1 MWSEFLWRWRG
12 RVSQVLFG
20 YLLCSLRLSFP
31 QRSFLRPGRWGID
44 ACNPGICLGK
54 QYKVCEWVCSVRSIS
69 LWPCGLKPAR
79 LLCPWNFPGLEY
91 QSRLPF
97 PSSEGLPSPG
107 MEPTSPVSPALA
119 GRFFTRWPPGSYGTA
134 FLFNLEKELPPQPL
148 SGFETFFMSITV
160 PCFFSGYSL
169 SLDRCYFRTQVLNTQ
184 ALSSGNVES

>member
-1 MWSEFLWRWRG
+1 M
-12 RVSQVLFG
+12 
-20 YLLCSLRLSFP
+20 
-31 QRSFLRPGRWGID
+31 D

-97 PSSEGLPSPG
+97 PSPEGLPSPG

-119 GRFFTRWPPGSYGTA
+119 GRFFTAGATWEAMVQLSSLTWRRN
-134 FLFNLEKELPPQPL
+134 FL
-148 SGFETFFMSITV
+148 
-160 PCFFSGYSL
+160 L
-169 SLDRCYFRTQVLNTQ
+169 SLCLGSRPFSCPSRCLAFFLAMPRVLTDVTS
-184 ALSSGNVES
+184 APRY